1 MKRLLLLGA
10 GHAQL
15 AVLAALARRRMPG
28 AEVLLVSPG
37 ERLLYSGMVP
47 GLISD
52 RYRADDC
59 SIPVAPL
66 ARAAGVQFLRVHAV
80 SLDAAAHTVALADGR
95 SVEFDVL
102 SLNTGPAQ
110 NRDLIPGAREHA
122 LFLRPINAFVQLW
135 RRTRDLAD
143 EDALRI
149 VVIGGGAAGVEI
161 ALAVGQVLG
170 QRHHVTLV
178 CDGPVLPTYAD
189 SARRRALAALK
200 RRGVQLLPGLCTS
213 IEAGHVVAGSMR
225 VACDVPIMAT
235 GTDAP
240 AWLAN
245 SGLALTERGFVRVGA
260 TLQSPSHANVF
271 AAGDVMVRDDA
282 TRPSGGV
289 DAVRAGPVLADNLR
303 RFIAGAALRPD
314 DAQRRA
320 LSLLATGDGAAIA
333 SWGDWACQGRLMG
346 WWKDRIDR
354 AFIARYREG
363 YASKK

>member
-15 AVLAALARRRMPG
+15 AVLAALARQRMPG

-37 ERLLYSGMVP
+37 ERLMYSGMVP
-47 GLISD
+47 GLISG

-59 SIPVAPL
+59 AMPVAPL
-66 ARAAGVQFLRVHAV
+66 AAAAGVQFLREQAV
-80 SLDAAAHTVALADGR
+80 SLNAAAQTVTLADGR
-95 SVEFDVL
+95 DVEYDVL
-102 SLNTGPAQ
+102 SLNTGPMQ
-110 NRDLIPGAREHA
+110 SRDLIPGAREHA

-135 RRTRDLAD
+135 QRTRALAD
-143 EDALRI
+143 QEALHV
-149 VVIGGGAAGVEI
+149 VVIGGGAAGLEI
-161 ALAVGQVLG
+161 ALAVSNALG
-170 QRHHVTLV
+170 ADHTVTLV
-178 CDGPVLPTYAD
+178 VDGDLLPTFGEAV
-189 SARRRALAALK
+189 RERALAALK
-200 RRGVQLLPGLCTS
+200 RAQVQLLPGRCDA

-240 AWLAN
+240 AWLAD

-260 TLQSPSHANVF
+260 TLQSPSHPNVF

-289 DAVRAGPVLADNLR
+289 DAVRAGPVLAGNLR
-303 RFIAGAALRPD
+303 RFIAGVDPVRDNP
-314 DAQRRA
+314 QRLA
-320 LSLLATGDGAAIA
+320 LSLLATGDGGAIA
-333 SWGDWACQGRLMG
+333 SWGSLCAQGRLMG

-354 AFIARYREG
+354 AFIARYSAG
-363 YASKK
+363 DASRK